1 MQKVTEANYDE
12 IVTRAS
18 VPVVLDFGATWC
30 GPCKKLEPIIEELGQ
45 EKNGSVIMATIDV
58 GEAPAIAQKFGVM
71 GVPTV
76 IFLKEGQ
83 PVHQFTGVVSKD
95 KMSKML
101 SQHFGI

>member
-12 IVTRAS
+12 VVNQAS

-30 GPCKKLEPIIEELGQ
+30 GPCKKLEPIIEQLGQ
-45 EKNGSVIMATIDV
+45 EKNGAMIVAKIDV
-58 GEAPAIAQKFGVM
+58 GEAPSIAQKFGVM

-76 IFLKEGQ
+76 IFLKDGE

-95 KMSKML
+95 KFSQML
-101 SQHFGI
+101 SQHLGV

>member
-12 IVTRAS
+12 IVAQANL
-18 VPVVLDFGATWC
+18 PVVLDFGATWC
-30 GPCKKLEPIIEELGQ
+30 GPCKKLEPIIEELGL
-45 EKNGSVIMATIDV
+45 EKNGSVLMAKVDV

-76 IFLKEGQ
+76 IFLKEGK

-95 KMSKML
+95 KMQKML